1 MHCKIKSYATI
12 FFFLFVF
19 QPLTLFRSLLA
30 VSQWKDK
37 KKKSDK
43 KKTIHWRQPE
53 ILIEEQYV
61 IKFYNFV
68 ICFVNPAIL

>member
-1 MHCKIKSYATI
+1 MQQ

-30 VSQWKDK
+30 VSQWKDLK
-37 KKKSDK
+37 KIGQKKP
-43 KKTIHWRQPE
+43 IHWRQPE